1 MSTIRTQSY
10 DEDIRNLTIKRFILL
25 KKILRVFKEDKEF
38 LKILLEKLEITDIG
52 YFEYNNIDIFLIQI
66 DQILAILSNIYKH
79 INSLL

>member
-1 MSTIRTQSY
+1 MATIRTQSY

-38 LKILLEKLEITDIG
+38 LKILLEKLEITDID

-66 DQILAILSNIYKH
+66 DQILAILSKDYYEELI
-79 INSLL
+79 

>member
-1 MSTIRTQSY
+1 MATIRTQSY

-66 DQILAILSNIYKH
+66 DQILAILSKDYYEELI
-79 INSLL
+79 

>member
-10 DEDIRNLTIKRFILL
+10 DEDMRNLTINRFILL

-66 DQILAILSNIYKH
+66 DQILAILSKDYYEELI
-79 INSLL
+79 